1 MRILPFLTIA
11 AAVTAV
17 AGTSPSDPRKALSLL
32 PAWFEPAPD
41 NTRFTSHITSM
52 PVSIDASGAVL
63 GGKLRMSLA
72 GGQPKARLE
81 GVQRQAATSTYFVGR
96 QRDKWRADV
105 PHFDRVAVRGAYPGI
120 DVLYYAQD
128 KRLEYDFLV
137 QPGSDPKA
145 IRLRFS
151 GIKPKL
157 AASGELELSAGIRQH
172 APVAYQMRD
181 GQRVP
186 VASSYEIARN
196 GEVGFRLGAYDRK
209 LPLVIDPV
217 VSWSGYVVGNT
228 SDIINAVVADPAG
241 GFWVAGSALAQV
253 DIPEDTNPYYLT
265 NSGLQD
271 IFLAKI
277 VPDGTAWKLVYWSYI
292 GGTANDEANG
302 LTWFGNRLAMTG
314 STASTD
320 FPLSGNA
327 FQLELGDPNPD
338 NEDADDDEVAGG
350 IDAFV
355 FVYDPSAGGLDTLT
369 YSTYYGGTGTDVGQA
384 IAAGPNGMLAI
395 TGYTNSGVLYGATEG
410 VALQPSNRGGQDTFV
425 AVLRPFADTVPG
437 TLIMSTFLGGN
448 STDVANSI
456 GFDSKG
462 MVYVAGTTLSNDF
475 PLAGASYQSTAKAGG
490 NVFFTKLDP
499 TKTAFDSLLYSTY
512 IGGRGID
519 SGQAMVIDSQDRAW
533 IAGYTTSNDLPVT
546 PGAYQLSL
554 AGGVDAFLLAVDP
567 SKTGAAIIPYCTYF
581 GDTGTDIAYGLAQ
594 SPKDGSFT
602 LGGYTTSAN
611 FPQKNIDGYTKPPVR
626 LVESW
631 AARIDPTKF
640 DASALVWSL
649 TFGGNLND
657 VVTTIAVDA
666 QGSAFLAGFSN
677 SNNLPVSSGQVKPT
691 DAATDTGFFFLVK

>member
-41 NTRFTSHITSM
+41 NTRFTSHLTSM

-72 GGQPKARLE
+72 GGQREARLE
-81 GVQRQAATSTYFVGR
+81 GVQRQQANSNYLVGR
-96 QRDKWRADV
+96 QRSKWRSDV

-128 KRLEYDFLV
+128 KKLEYDFLV
-137 QPGSDPKA
+137 QPGSDPKT

-151 GIKPKL
+151 GVKPKL
-157 AASGELELSAGIRQH
+157 VAGELELAAGIRQH
-172 APVAYQMRD
+172 APVAYQMKD

-186 VASSYEIARN
+186 VSSSYEIARN
-196 GEVGFRLGAYDRK
+196 GEVGFRLGKYDRN

-217 VSWSGYVVGNT
+217 VSWAGYVVGNS
-228 SDIINAVVADPAG
+228 SDIINAVIADPAG

-253 DIPEDTNPYYLT
+253 DIPEDTNPYFLT
-265 NSGLQD
+265 NSGLKD

-277 VPDGTAWKLVYWSYI
+277 VTNGSTWKLAYWSYI
-292 GGTANDEANG
+292 GGTGDDEANG
-302 LTWFGNRLAMTG
+302 LTWFGSRLALTG

-338 NEDADDDEVAGG
+338 NEDADDDEQPGG

-355 FVYDPSAGGLDTLT
+355 FVYDPAAGGLETLT

-384 IAAGPNGMLAI
+384 IAAGPNGTLAI
-395 TGYTNSGVLYGATEG
+395 TGYTNSGVLYGAKEG
-410 VALQPSNRGGQDTFV
+410 VALQPSNRGGQDTFI
-425 AVLRPFADTVPG
+425 AVVRPFADTVPG

-448 STDVANSI
+448 STDVANAI

-462 MVYVAGTTLSNDF
+462 MVYVSGATLSTDF
-475 PLAGASYQSTAKAGG
+475 PLAGASYQSSAKAGG
-490 NVFFTKLDP
+490 NIFFAKLDP
-499 TKTAFDSLLYSTY
+499 NQTAFDSLLYATY

-519 SGQAMVIDSQDRAW
+519 SGQAMVIDKQDRAW

-581 GDTGTDIAYGLAQ
+581 GDTGTDIAYALAQ
-594 SPKDGSFT
+594 SPVDGSFT

-611 FPQKNIDGYTKPPVR
+611 FPLKNIDGYTKPPVR

-631 AARIDPTKF
+631 AARIDTTKF

-649 TFGGNLND
+649 TFGGNLSD

-666 QGSAFLAGFSN
+666 QGSTFLAGFSN
-677 SNNLPVSSGQVKPT
+677 SNNLPVSNGQGKPT
-691 DAATDTGFFFLVK
+691 DTAVNTGFFFLVK